1 MTPDEFAQKLDR
13 FAKGLPEAMS
23 EAAFEAAQQLNADI
37 TGRIFRVGGTK
48 DIGGGTRG
56 YRSESWVTER
66 EDEGLQ
72 INRVDMTFTG
82 DLKKSIKIFEKPKSV
97 ELKIVGGVNDINIKK
112 ARGADDIYEEENGSP
127 VFYASDKEAKI
138 AVEVFEETIAD
149 YIQEIF

>member
-23 EAAFEAAQQLNADI
+23 KASFKAAQQLNADI

-48 DIGGGTRG
+48 DTEGNTRS
-56 YRSESWVTER
+56 YKSESYKKKR
-66 EDEGLQ
+66 RKEGLQ
-72 INRVDMTFTG
+72 ANKVDYVFTG
-82 DLKKSIKIFEKPKSV
+82 DLQRSIRLFEKPKQV
-97 ELKIVGGVNDINIKK
+97 DLKIVGALNVVK
-112 ARGADDIYEEENGSP
+112 ARSHEDLYPSDK